1 MSEGNELILT
11 PKQQIALND
20 AVSEA
25 TESLVRSEIEKNFR
39 KDVADRVKDE
49 IGVPVARF
57 NSLVRQRHCNAAAE
71 AVEKHQE
78 TVELD
83 EMLRT
88 ASRNKPALDQQ
99 SDDS

>member
-1 MSEGNELILT
+1 MSSDSELILT
-11 PKQQIALND
+11 PKQQAALND
-20 AVSEA
+20 AVDEA
-25 TESLVRSEIEKNFR
+25 SQSLVRAEIEKNFR
-39 KDVADRVKDE
+39 KDVAERVKDE
-49 IGVPVARF
+49 IGVPTARF

-88 ASRNKPALDQQ
+88 AARNKKALDQQ
-99 SDDS
+99 VEE